1 MTTHVGFNLND
12 HVISTMG
19 GADDDNSDIMSIYSD
34 GGDNVYG
41 GSHYHYGAN
50 PPGKEECFSRTLL
63 KSVAF
68 AVIIVLVIMVMCR
81 LAYSS
86 DDESS
91 DDSKRS
97 LKGSHAKRLAGCG
110 WIVYYLQGCGYCT
123 KQKEVLGGKYKNYI
137 ECNRQGDQLS
147 GYTTTPPIA
156 CNSPQISGYPFWYN
170 TKTKDTR
177 GGLQGVDALK
187 KMAQC

>member
-19 GADDDNSDIMSIYSD
+19 EADDDNSDIMSIYSD

-41 GSHYHYGAN
+41 GGHYHYGAN

>member
-1 MTTHVGFNLND
+1 MNTHVGFNLND
-12 HVISTMG
+12 HVVSTMG
-19 GADDDNSDIMSIYSD
+19 GAADDDDNSDIMSTYS
-34 GGDNVYG
+34 DNVYG
-41 GSHYHYGAN
+41 GGYYHYGA
-50 PPGKEECFSRTLL
+50 PPLDKKECFSRMLL

-68 AVIIVLVIMVMCR
+68 AVVIVLVIMVMCR

-86 DDESS
+86 EDESS
-91 DDSKRS
+91 DDSKGSS
-97 LKGSHAKRLAGCG
+97 LKGSQAKRLASCG

-123 KQKEVLGGKYKNYI
+123 KQKEVLGGDYKNYI

-156 CNSPQISGYPFWYN
+156 CNSPQINGYPFWYN

-187 KMAQC
+187 KMARC